1 MLRVDIKP
9 QLFRWACERSGKHP
23 DELTEHFPHL
33 ADWMAQRTKPTL
45 KQVEDFAHATH
56 TSIGFFFLPEPP
68 VEKLPISDYRTVGS
82 VIMGNPSPDLLDT
95 LYQCQQQQEWYRNYA
110 LSSGEKQLAFVGSA
124 TTASSTEAIAQQI
137 RQILGLDASEP
148 AKHPTW
154 ESALRH
160 YISKAEDAGIL
171 VMINGIVGTNTHRK
185 LDPEEFRGF
194 ALSDP
199 IAPLIFINNVDTKS
213 AQIFTF
219 AHEIAHLWLGESALS
234 DMTLNAAPSQSVER
248 WCNQVAAEVL
258 VPMKSLRSV
267 FQPDAPLAE
276 EVLRLA
282 RRFKVSTLVMLR
294 RIFDSGAISR
304 ATFDAAYGA
313 ELQRLRNIPKKED
326 GGGNFYLSHML
337 RTGKRFASAL
347 ISSTLEGYTTYTE
360 SFQLLGVKKTSTF
373 NALRQNLGVL

>member
-1 MLRVDIKP
+1 MFRVDIKP
-9 QLFRWACERSGKHP
+9 ELMTWACTRSGKTP
-23 DELTEHFPHL
+23 DDLAEHFPHL
-33 ADWMAQRTKPTL
+33 PDWIAQRAKPTL
-45 KQVEDFAHATH
+45 KQVEDFANATH
-56 TSIGFFFLPEPP
+56 TSIGFFFLPQPP

-82 VIMGNPSPDLLDT
+82 IIMAHPSADLLDT
-95 LYQCQQQQEWYRNYA
+95 LYQCQRQQEWYRNYA
-110 LSSGEKQLAFVGSA
+110 LSIGAKKLDFVGSVTPA
-124 TTASSTEAIAQQI
+124 ASTEMVAQQI
-137 RQILGLDASEP
+137 RRILGLAASET
-148 AKHPTW
+148 ANHLTW

-160 YISKAEDAGIL
+160 YISQAEDAGIL

-199 IAPLIFINNVDTKS
+199 IAPLIFINNADTKS

-219 AHEIAHLWLGESALS
+219 AHEIAHLWLGETALS
-234 DMTLNAAPSQSVER
+234 DMTLNADPSQTVER

-258 VPMKSLRSV
+258 VPMARLRSV
-267 FQPDAPLAE
+267 FRPDASLDE
-276 EVLRLA
+276 EVSRLV
-282 RRFKVSTLVMLR
+282 RYFKVSTLVMLR
-294 RIFDSGAISR
+294 RLYDSGSISR
-304 ATFDAAYGA
+304 ATFDDAYGA
-313 ELQRLRNIPKKED
+313 ELKRLRNIPKKED

-373 NALRQNLGVL
+373 NALRDSLGVL